1 MSIGGI
7 RGSNYFTPEG
17 TVPFCQ
23 HNQPRERDD
32 DELPFHP
39 PPPKDER
46 MDERMVTLF
55 EGHPSLP
62 PDYRIGADP
71 DPGDARAWTRRET
84 HNGRMPLDEDE

>member
-32 DELPFHP
+32 DEPPFHP
-39 PPPKDER
+39 PNVVMATIHATAE
-46 MDERMVTLF
+46 
-55 EGHPSLP
+55 
-62 PDYRIGADP
+62 DP
-71 DPGDARAWTRRET
+71 DPGDVRAWTRRET
-84 HNGRMPLDEDE
+84 HDGRMPLDEDE